1 MIPSTL
7 REFSEIWCA
16 DFEFMAPEGEVPIP
30 VCMVAHEIRSG
41 RSVRLW
47 QDKLSEPPYRLG
59 PSTLFVA
66 YYASAELG
74 CHLALKWPLPI
85 YVLDLCIEFKNLT
98 NGLNLPGR
106 RNLLGA
112 MSYFRLDCV
121 SALEKDEMRQLAL
134 RGGPWT
140 AEEKQF
146 LLDYCESDVKALT
159 LLFEKMAPKLDLPR
173 ALIRGRYMRAVARME
188 SVGVP
193 VDVPMLQELRD
204 HWTDLKTDLIAQV
217 DSLFG
222 VYKKTTFK
230 LNLFSAWL
238 EAQGIT
244 WPRTPKGRI
253 ATDED
258 TFRSMAK
265 SYPALQPLHELRTTL
280 GQLRLESL
288 TVGRDGRNRQLLSAF
303 SSKTGRNQP
312 SNAKFIFGPSVWL
325 RFLIKPTPGYALSYL
340 DWSQQEFA
348 IAARLSGDEAMQ
360 EAYLSGDPYLAFARQ
375 AGAGADQR
383 ELFKQCV
390 LATQYG
396 MTAPSLALRIG
407 KSEAEAQALLDKHRR
422 AYAKFW
428 SWSDAVVNHA
438 TLHGSLSTVLGWN
451 LKLTKFKLNERSI
464 RNFPMQSNGA
474 EMLRLAC
481 SIATE
486 KGISICAP
494 VHDAILIESPLDEI
508 HRAIRTT
515 QAAMAEASRIVL
527 DGFEL
532 RSDAKIFTDRFTDA
546 RGQILWD
553 TVTQLLTRRKD
564 VRSSDMP
571 LYAART

>member
-7 REFSEIWCA
+7 AEFSEIWCV
-16 DFEFMAPEGEVPIP
+16 DFEFTAPEGEIPIP

-41 RSVRLW
+41 SRVRLW
-47 QDKLSEPPYRLG
+47 QDQLSEPPYRLG
-59 PSTLFVA
+59 ANALFVA
-66 YYASAELG
+66 YYASAELN
-74 CHLALKWPLPI
+74 CHLALNWPLPE

-98 NGLNLPGR
+98 NGLNLPAGR
-106 RNLLGA
+106 GLLGA
-112 MSYFRLDCV
+112 MSYFRLDCLSV
-121 SALEKDEMRQLAL
+121 LEKDEMRQLAL

-140 AEEKQF
+140 AEEKNS

-193 VDVPMLQELRD
+193 IDVPMLQELRD
-204 HWTDLKTDLIAQV
+204 HWTDIKTDLIAQV
-217 DSLFG
+217 DRLFG

-230 LNLFSAWL
+230 LDLFAAWL
-238 EAQGIT
+238 DAQGIP
-244 WPRTPKGRI
+244 WPRTPSGRI

-265 SYPALQPLHELRTTL
+265 SYPVLQPLHELRTTL

-325 RFLIKPTPGYALSYL
+325 RFLIKPNPGYALSYL
-340 DWSQQEFA
+340 DWSQQEFG

-360 EAYLSGDPYLAFARQ
+360 EAYLSGDPYVTFARQ
-375 AGAGADQR
+375 AGAGPDQR

-407 KSEAEAQALLDKHRR
+407 KSEAEAEALLDKHRR
-422 AYAKFW
+422 TYAKFW

-438 TLHGSLSTVLGWN
+438 TLHGSLTTVLGWN
-451 LKLTKFKLNERSI
+451 LKLIRFKVNERSI

-486 KGISICAP
+486 NGISICAP

-508 HRAIRTT
+508 DNAIRTT
-515 QAAMAEASRIVL
+515 QAAMAEASRIIL

-532 RSDAKIFTDRFTDA
+532 RSDAKIFADRFTDA
-546 RGQILWD
+546 RGQVLWD
-553 TVTQLLTRRKD
+553 TVSELLKRRKD
-564 VRSSDMP
+564 VRSSDMS

>member
-7 REFSEIWCA
+7 GEFFEIWCV
-16 DFEFMAPEGEVPIP
+16 DFEFMAADGEIPIP

-41 RSVRLW
+41 RRVRLW
-47 QDKLSEPPYRLG
+47 QDQLSEPPYRL
-59 PSTLFVA
+59 SANALFVA
-66 YYASAELG
+66 YYASAELN
-74 CHLALKWPLPI
+74 CHLALKWPLPV

-98 NGLNLPGR
+98 NGLNLPAGR
-106 RNLLGA
+106 GLLGA
-112 MSYFRLDCV
+112 MSYFRLDSLSV
-121 SALEKDEMRQLAL
+121 LEKDEMRQLAL

-140 AEEKQF
+140 AEEKES
-146 LLDYCESDVKALT
+146 LLTYCESDVKALA
-159 LLFEKMAPKLDLPR
+159 LLFERMAHKIDLPR
-173 ALIRGRYMRAVARME
+173 ALIRGRYMKAVARME
-188 SVGVP
+188 SLGVP
-193 VDVPMLQELRD
+193 IDVPMLQELRD
-204 HWTDLKTDLIAQV
+204 HWTDIKTDLIAQV
-217 DSLFG
+217 DRLFG

-230 LNLFSAWL
+230 LDLFAAWL
-238 EAQGIT
+238 EAQGIR
-244 WPRTPKGRI
+244 WPRTPSGRI
-253 ATDED
+253 ATDAD

-265 SYPALQPLHELRTTL
+265 SYPVLQPLHELRTTL

-325 RFLIKPTPGYALSYL
+325 RFLIKPAPGYALSYL

-348 IAARLSGDEAMQ
+348 IAAALSGDEAMM

-375 AGAGADQR
+375 AGASADQR

-407 KSEAEAQALLDKHRR
+407 KSEGEAQSLLDKHRQT
-422 AYAKFW
+422 YEKFW

-451 LKLTKFKLNERSI
+451 FKLTKFKLNERSL

-486 KGISICAP
+486 KGIAICAP
-494 VHDAILIESPLDEI
+494 VHDAILIESPVDEI
-508 HRAIRTT
+508 HNAIRTT
-515 QAAMAEASRIVL
+515 QEAMAEASRIIL

-532 RSDAKIFTDRFTDA
+532 RSDAKIFTERFADA
-546 RGQILWD
+546 RGQVLWD
-553 TVTQLLTRRKD
+553 TVSQLLERRKD

-571 LYAART
+571 LYAAHT